1 MRLQP
6 WLVSGEAALD
16 ARLRPTLF
24 RADTG
29 STSVSAASLRVWF
42 MKAHLGTACALALLG
57 SPAFAA
63 DDFVKIGVLG
73 DMSGVYADGFS
84 GRGAVAAVQMAVDD
98 FGGSVLGHKI
108 EILTAD
114 HQNKPDV
121 GSAIARKWAD
131 EDHVTM
137 ITDMTNSAVALAIQK
152 AASDK
157 KVINITTGGA
167 TADLTGKACTKYGI
181 HYGYDTNALS
191 VGTATAMVK
200 SGGKSWYFI
209 TADYTFGH
217 TLEQTTGDTVKA
229 LGGTVLG
236 SSAAPLATTDFSS
249 YLLAAQSSGAQVV
262 GLANAGTDTINSIK
276 QAHEFGLTD
285 QGTKLAGMLVLISD
299 VASLGTD
306 TAKGLQFT
314 VGWYWNSD
322 DQNRAWAARFAKA
335 SNNAAPT
342 FPHAA
347 DYSLTIAYLNAVKA
361 VGSTDPD
368 KVREQLGRAP
378 IDDFFARGGRIRA
391 DGLLEH
397 DMYLVK
403 VKSAPAGSWDVA
415 TVEQTI
421 PGNVAYPPVERSG
434 CPLVSK

>member
-1 MRLQP
+1 MNR
-6 WLVSGEAALD
+6 
-16 ARLRPTLF
+16 
-24 RADTG
+24 
-29 STSVSAASLRVWF
+29 
-42 MKAHLGTACALALLG
+42 HLGAVCAIALAAT
-57 SPAFAA
+57 PALAA
-63 DDFVKIGVLG
+63 DDTVKIGVLG

-84 GRGAVAAVQMAVDD
+84 GKGAVAAVKMAVED

-108 EILTAD
+108 EVLTAD

-121 GSAIARKWAD
+121 GSAIVRKWAD

-137 ITDMTNSAVALAIQK
+137 IADLTNSAVALAGQQ
-152 AASDK
+152 AASEK
-157 KVINITTGGA
+157 HVISMTTGGA

-191 VGTATAMVK
+191 VGTATAVVK

-209 TADYTFGH
+209 TADYSFGH
-217 TLEQTTGDTVKA
+217 TLETTTGDTVKR

-236 SSAAPLATTDFSS
+236 ASAAPLATTDFSS
-249 YLLAAQSSGAQVV
+249 YLLAAQSSGAQVI

-285 QGTKLAGMLVLISD
+285 NGAKLAGMLVLISD
-299 VASLGTD
+299 IASLGTD
-306 TAKGLQFT
+306 VAKGLEFT

-322 DQNRAWAARFAKA
+322 DANRAWAARFAKA
-335 SNNAAPT
+335 SGNAAPT

-347 DYSLTIAYLNAVKA
+347 DYSLTLAYLNAVKA

-368 KVREQLGRAP
+368 KVREQLGKAP
-378 IDDFFARGGRIRA
+378 IDDFFARDGRIRA

-397 DMYLVK
+397 DMYLLR

-415 TVEQTI
+415 TVVQTI
-421 PGNVAYPPVERSG
+421 PGNEAYPPLEKGG
-434 CPLVSK
+434 CPLVAK

>member
-1 MRLQP
+1 MNKHF
-6 WLVSGEAALD
+6 GA
-16 ARLRPTLF
+16 
-24 RADTG
+24 
-29 STSVSAASLRVWF
+29 
-42 MKAHLGTACALALLG
+42 ACAVALVAT
-57 SPAFAA
+57 PALAA
-63 DDFVKIGVLG
+63 DDTVKIGVLG

-84 GRGAVAAVQMAVDD
+84 GKGAVAAVKMAIDD

-108 EILTAD
+108 EVLVAD

-121 GSAIARKWAD
+121 GSAIARQWAD

-157 KVINITTGGA
+157 RVISIATGGA
-167 TADLTGKACTKYGI
+167 TAELTGKACTKYGI

-191 VGTATAMVK
+191 VGTATAVVK
-200 SGGKSWYFI
+200 EGGKSWYFI

-217 TLEQTTGDTVKA
+217 TLEQSTGDTVKQ

-236 SSAAPLATTDFSS
+236 SSAAPLATTDYSS
-249 YLLAAQSSGAQVV
+249 YLLAAQSSGAQVI

-285 QGTKLAGMLVLISD
+285 NGTKLAGMLVLISD
-299 VASLGTD
+299 IASLGTD
-306 TAKGLQFT
+306 VAKGLEFT

-322 DQNRAWAARFAKA
+322 DASRAWAARFAKA
-335 SNNAAPT
+335 SANAAPT

-361 VGSTDPD
+361 VGSTDAD
-368 KVREQLGRAP
+368 KVREQLGKAP

-397 DMYLVK
+397 DMYLLK

-421 PGNVAYPPVERSG
+421 PGSQAYPPLEKSG
-434 CPLVSK
+434 CPLVGK

>member
-1 MRLQP
+1 MHKHIGA
-6 WLVSGEAALD
+6 V
-16 ARLRPTLF
+16 
-24 RADTG
+24 
-29 STSVSAASLRVWF
+29 
-42 MKAHLGTACALALLG
+42 CAI
-57 SPAFAA
+57 AFAA
-63 DDFVKIGVLG
+63 TPALAADDTVKIGVLG

-84 GRGAVAAVQMAVDD
+84 GKGAVAAVKMAVED

-108 EILTAD
+108 EVLTAD

-131 EDHVTM
+131 EDQVTM
-137 ITDMTNSAVALAIQK
+137 IADLTNSAVALAVQK

-157 KVINITTGGA
+157 RVISMTTGGA

-191 VGTATAMVK
+191 VGTATAVVK

-217 TLEQTTGDTVKA
+217 TLEETTGATVKR

-249 YLLAAQSSGAQVV
+249 YLLAAQSSGAQVI

-285 QGTKLAGMLVLISD
+285 KGAKLAGMLVLISD
-299 VASLGTD
+299 IASLGTD
-306 TAKGLQFT
+306 VAAGLEFT

-322 DQNRAWAARFAKA
+322 DAARAWTTRFEKA
-335 SNNAAPT
+335 SGNAAPT

-368 KVREQLGRAP
+368 KVREQLGKEP
-378 IDDFFARGGRIRA
+378 INDFFARGGRIRA

-421 PGNVAYPPVERSG
+421 PGAEAYPPVEKSG
-434 CPLVSK
+434 CPLVK

>member
-1 MRLQP
+1 M
-6 WLVSGEAALD
+6 
-16 ARLRPTLF
+16 
-24 RADTG
+24 
-29 STSVSAASLRVWF
+29 
-42 MKAHLGTACALALLG
+42 
-57 SPAFAA
+57 
-63 DDFVKIGVLG
+63 KIGVLG

-84 GRGAVAAVQMAVDD
+84 GRGAVAAVKMAVED
-98 FGGSVLGHKI
+98 FGGSVLGHPI
-108 EILTAD
+108 EVISAD

-121 GSAIARKWAD
+121 GSAIARQWAD
-131 EDHVTM
+131 EDHVTL

-152 AASDK
+152 AASDR
-157 KVINITTGGA
+157 KVISIATGGA
-167 TADLTGKACTKYGI
+167 TAELTGKSCTKYGI

-191 VGTATAMVK
+191 VGTATAIVK
-200 SGGKSWYFI
+200 QGGKSWYFI

-217 TLEQTTGDTVKA
+217 TLEQSTADTVKS
-229 LGGTVLG
+229 LGGSVKG
-236 SSAAPLATTDFSS
+236 ASQAPLATTDFSS
-249 YLLAAQSSGAQVV
+249 YLLAAQSSGAQVI

-276 QAHEFGLTD
+276 QAHEFGLTGN
-285 QGTKLAGMLVLISD
+285 GTRLAGMLVLISD
-299 VASLGTD
+299 IASLGTE
-306 TAKGLQFT
+306 TAKGLEFT

-322 DQNRAWAARFAKA
+322 DASRAWAARFAKA
-335 SNNAAPT
+335 SGNAAPT

-397 DMYLVK
+397 DMYLLK

-421 PGNVAYPPVERSG
+421 SGNLAYLPLEKSG
-434 CPLVSK
+434 CPLTTAK